1 MSDKNKRYSATQ
13 INAELFWKFPKFLLE
28 NQKYENLS
36 NDARVAY
43 MLIKDRYRYSL
54 SNQWIDAKGDV
65 YVIFTIE
72 QLRELLHVGK
82 NKAISI
88 KKDLINLDLLEI
100 EKQGFDP
107 KSQKNLPDK
116 FYLLQPEYVAE
127 DLISQTSQAQSLDIS
142 GGLKIKPRSKNK
154 EIPSNQESS
163 DCENCNNQASTL
175 EPNGGLKT
183 KPYKDKNNSDTIKDT
198 MKDTQTWD
206 FSSQKYPK
214 ELVRKQNEDLLNHL
228 DEFLNT
234 NSSMPM
240 FLNKESLDLIKM
252 WFRTPQEVSECIS
265 TILNAANDSRE
276 EAIEQLG
283 THKLNFEDYD
293 DELKEKTTNAL
304 RRYFNKMRTTKKGEI
319 KNPKNYLYISM
330 KNLFGYWQNEILINR
345 KDDNKNS

>member
-1 MSDKNKRYSATQ
+1 MSGKNKRYSATQ

-28 NQKYENLS
+28 NKKYEKLS

-54 SNQWIDAKGDV
+54 SNQWIDANGDV

-116 FYLLQPEYVAE
+116 FYLLQPEYAVE

-142 GGLKIKPRSKNK
+142 GGLKIKPRSKN
-154 EIPSNQESS
+154 EETPSNQESS
-163 DCENCNNQASTL
+163 NCENNYKQTSTL
-175 EPNGGLKT
+175 EPHGGLKT
-183 KPYKDKNNSDTIKDT
+183 KPYKDKINSDTIKDT
-198 MKDTQTWD
+198 SIDTQNWD
-206 FSSQKYPK
+206 FSSNNYPK
-214 ELVRKQNEDLLNHL
+214 EVVAKQNQDLLNHL

-234 NSSMPM
+234 NVSMPM
-240 FLNKESLDLIKM
+240 FLNDDSLNLIKM
-252 WFRTPQEVSECIS
+252 WFRTPEEVSECIS
-265 TILNAANDSRE
+265 TILNAANDSRKD
-276 EAIEQLG
+276 AIKQLG
-283 THKLNFEDYD
+283 THELNFEDYD
-293 DELKEKTTNAL
+293 EELKKKVTNGL
-304 RRYFNKMRTTKKGEI
+304 RRYFNKMRTAKNGEI

-330 KNLFGYWQNEILINR
+330 NNLFGQWQNEILR
-345 KDDNKNS
+345 EKKKEGNK